1 MLRRSALRLTAVGML
16 AGLTACG
23 ATDEI
28 NFIAGDNTMSFAQD
42 ETGRYTRTDASVLG
56 DLSAVLPEG
65 VVPVSG
71 VRPASGE
78 LAAVP
83 TSTTAQT
90 DNNGGGG
97 GFGFGNFT
105 FRTARSAELEA
116 LRYGPSGRPPQ
127 RAVKHQGRPTKARAA
142 SAFSA
147 ASSVWATIW
156 RPRPLAL
163 INRCWART
171 ACRLPV
177 SLRSSRRPG
186 AA

>member
-1 MLRRSALRLTAVGML
+1 MLRRSALRLMAVGML

-71 VRPASGE
+71 VRPAGGE

-90 DNNGGGG
+90 DNKGGG

-105 FRTARSAELEA
+105 FRTARSAEREAAA
-116 LRYGPSGRPPQ
+116 LRRDGCVASVNRRTIKVG
-127 RAVKHQGRPTKARAA
+127 KHTVVMWFVG
-142 SAFSA
+142 
-147 ASSVWATIW
+147 
-156 RPRPLAL
+156 
-163 INRCWART
+163 
-171 ACRLPV
+171 
-177 SLRSSRRPG
+177 
-186 AA
+186 